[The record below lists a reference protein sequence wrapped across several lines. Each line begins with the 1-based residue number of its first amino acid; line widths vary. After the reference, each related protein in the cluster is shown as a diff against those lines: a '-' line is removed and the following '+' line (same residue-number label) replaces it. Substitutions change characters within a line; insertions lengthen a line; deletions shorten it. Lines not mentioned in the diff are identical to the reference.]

1 MSQESRDRL
10 LGQLS
15 AALADDPGIRFAV
28 VYGSFLDLE
37 AFRDVDLGIWT
48 TDAADKRLD
57 VKLAASLSSAL
68 GVPFD
73 VRRLND
79 APVPFL
85 YRALRGR
92 IVLVR
97 DEELLANLMERIA
110 REYHDLAPRLR
121 RATIEAFAK

>member
-10 LGQLS
+10 LGELS
-15 AALADDPGIRFAV
+15 AALVDDPGIRFAV
-28 VYGSFLDLE
+28 VYGSFLDQD

-48 TDAADKRLD
+48 TNSADPRLD
-57 VKLAASLSSAL
+57 MKLAASLSSAL